1 MDNWTIVKQKFER
14 TKWIIYSNSIFVY
27 LSRVDDSDKDKTGE
41 EEEDDNQSWGD
52 KAEYI
57 K

>member
-1 MDNWTIVKQKFER
+1 MIH
-14 TKWIIYSNSIFVY
+14 SNSIFVY

-41 EEEDDNQSWGD
+41 EEKEKEEEDDDNQSWGD

>member
-1 MDNWTIVKQKFER
+1 MTAIKIRREKEEEEE
-14 TKWIIYSNSIFVY
+14 
-27 LSRVDDSDKDKTGE
+27 E

>member
-1 MDNWTIVKQKFER
+1 MIH
-14 TKWIIYSNSIFVY
+14 SNSIFVY
-27 LSRVDDSDKDKTGE
+27 LSRVDDSDKDKTGGEEE